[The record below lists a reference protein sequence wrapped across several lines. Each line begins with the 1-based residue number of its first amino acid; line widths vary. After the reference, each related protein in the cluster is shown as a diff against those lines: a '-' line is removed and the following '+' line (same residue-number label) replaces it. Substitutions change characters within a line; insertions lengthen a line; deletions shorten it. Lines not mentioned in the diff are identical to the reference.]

1 MEKKEFKSESKRLL
15 DLMINSIYT
24 NKDIFL
30 RELISNASDAL
41 DKLHYRSLT
50 DDKIKINKD
59 NLEISL
65 SIDEKNRTITI
76 SDNGCGM
83 TDVELENNLGTI
95 AKSGSLSFKEMLEK
109 KDDVN
114 IIGQFGVG
122 FYSAFMVSKK
132 IEVLSK
138 SVDSDKAYL
147 WVSSGLDGYEIKE
160 SNKETVGT
168 TITLYI
174 KDDTDDDNYSEY
186 LTEYKIK
193 SLVKKYSDYIR
204 YPIKMEVTVKSH
216 EKDKEDTKEIQTLNS
231 MIPLWDKNK
240 KDVSEDDYINFYTN
254 EYYDYEKPLKVI
266 HSSVEGL
273 CSYKSLLFIPSHAPF
288 DFYTKEYEKGL
299 SLYSNGVLIMDKC
312 ADLLPDYFS
321 FVKGIVDTDDISLN
335 ISREML
341 QKTKQVQTIAKG
353 IESKIKKELEDMLE
367 NDRELYTKFFKN
379 FGIQLK
385 FGVYNNYGMDKE
397 KLQDLLLFSSSKSKD
412 LITLKEY
419 ISNMK
424 DSQTDIYYA
433 SGETYDKIDN
443 LPQVEQVKEKDYEI
457 LYLTDYVDEF
467 VINALMQYDGKNF
480 VNVSNEKLDLDDD
493 NKKEE
498 IKKLNESNK
507 DLLESMKK
515 ELNIADVKF
524 TNKLK
529 KHPVCLTTKGDI
541 SVEME
546 KVINAMPTDEKIKA
560 EVVLEINEKH
570 PISKK
575 LQDLYKND
583 KDAFQKYTKILYS
596 EARLIEGL
604 PIENP
609 TEISNLICEVISK

>member
-1 MEKKEFKSESKRLL
+1 MKKKEFKSESKRLL
-15 DLMINSIYT
+15 DLMITSIYT

-216 EKDKEDTKEIQTLNS
+216 EKDKEDTKEVQILNS

-240 KDVSEDDYINFYTN
+240 KDVSEDDYNNFYTN

>member
-1 MEKKEFKSESKRLL
+1 MKKKEFKSESKRLL

-240 KDVSEDDYINFYTN
+240 KDVSEDDYNNFYTN
-254 EYYDYEKPLKVI
+254 EYYDYEKSLKVI

>member
-1 MEKKEFKSESKRLL
+1 MKKKEFKSESKRLL

-216 EKDKEDTKEIQTLNS
+216 EKDKEDTKEVQILNS

-240 KDVSEDDYINFYTN
+240 KDVSEDDYNNFYTN
-254 EYYDYEKPLKVI
+254 EYYDYEKSLKVI